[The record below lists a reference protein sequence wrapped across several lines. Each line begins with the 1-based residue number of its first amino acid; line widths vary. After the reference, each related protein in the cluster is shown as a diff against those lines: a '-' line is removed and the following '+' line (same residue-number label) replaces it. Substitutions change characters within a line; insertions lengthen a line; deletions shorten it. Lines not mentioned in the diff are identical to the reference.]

1 MSAPSSDD
9 YPQHY
14 DERLNVSYTTAE
26 YIFHEFVLKI
36 GQRHPKF
43 DEWLEEQG
51 YLNYAF
57 LTAYNPR
64 SVLFSPAENTER
76 TESLHALL
84 RVGGLPFAP
93 AEGRDPAGTWR
104 PETGVFLFDVPAG
117 EIHELARV
125 FGQNA
130 VVEGKIDGVPFL
142 VWV

>member
-1 MSAPSSDD
+1 MYPPSSDER
-9 YPQHY
+9 PAHY
-14 DERLNVSYTTAE
+14 DERLNVTYTTAE
-26 YIFHEFVLKI
+26 YVFNGFILKV

-43 DEWLEEQG
+43 DLWLDEQG
-51 YLNYAF
+51 YLTYAF

-76 TESLHALL
+76 LENLHELL

-93 AEGRDPAGTWR
+93 AEGRDPGGIWR
-104 PETGVFLFDVPAG
+104 AEAGVFLFDVPAG
-117 EIHELARV
+117 EVHELARV

>member
-1 MSAPSSDD
+1 MSAPSSDER
-9 YPQHY
+9 PPHY
-14 DERLNVSYTTAE
+14 DERLNITYTSAE
-26 YIFHEFVLKI
+26 YVFHGFVLKI
-36 GQRHPKF
+36 GQRHPEF
-43 DEWLEEQG
+43 DLWLDEQG

-57 LTAYNPR
+57 LSAHNPR
-64 SVLFSPAENTER
+64 SIMLSPAENTER
-76 TESLHALL
+76 QENLLELL

-93 AEGRDPAGTWR
+93 AEGRDPNGEWR

-117 EIHELARV
+117 EVHELARV